1 MTGMRFGYVRVS
13 TRDQNPERQIAEMEG
28 RGLRVYVDYASGK
41 STDRPELQKLMLLL
55 REGDQLF
62 VHSLDRL
69 ARNLSDLLKIVD
81 DLTKRGVTVSFEKE
95 KLEFAGGE
103 SASPAAKLMLSVV
116 GAFSEFEREMIRAR
130 QREGIELAK
139 ARGVYRGRPRS
150 VSEAQIAEIRILM
163 EKGVPLA
170 KAARAVG
177 VSRTSAY
184 RYLNSGETER

>member
-13 TRDQNPERQIAEMEG
+13 TRDQNPDRQVAEMEA
-28 RGLRVYVDYASGK
+28 RGYRVYVDYASGK
-41 STDRPELQKLMLLL
+41 STDRPELKKLMLLL

-69 ARNLSDLLKIVD
+69 ARNLSDLLKIVE
-81 DLTKRGVTVSFEKE
+81 DLTQRGVTVTFEKE

-116 GAFSEFEREMIRAR
+116 GAFSEFERAMIRAR

-150 VSEAQIAEIRILM
+150 VSKEKIDEVRSLV
-163 EKGVPLA
+163 EKGVPLT
-170 KAARAVG
+170 KAARAAG
-177 VSRTSAY
+177 ISRTSAY
-184 RYLNSGETER
+184 RYLAKVEND